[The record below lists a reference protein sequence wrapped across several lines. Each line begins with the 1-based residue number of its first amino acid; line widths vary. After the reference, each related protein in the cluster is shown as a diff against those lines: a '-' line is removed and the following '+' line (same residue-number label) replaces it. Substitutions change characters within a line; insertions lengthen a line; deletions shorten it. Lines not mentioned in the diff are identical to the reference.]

1 MDGRHLRDGERV
13 LIDGQLHK
21 ISEELVWDY
30 DLHDAAAPWHIHG
43 AGLDATMTPEH
54 PKRAH
59 TNVGILASSTTQ
71 VFGTWSGSWTH
82 GGVVVAFDSLAGF
95 AEETHQLW

>member
-1 MDGRHLRDGERV
+1 
-13 LIDGQLHK
+13 
-21 ISEELVWDY
+21 
-30 DLHDAAAPWHIHG
+30 
-43 AGLDATMTPEH
+43 MTPEH

-71 VFGTWSGSWTH
+71 VFGTWSGSWKH